1 MSLRIDDYLS
11 SIESLSTLTAT
22 QPGTATSAV
31 SANSSQEDSYIS
43 SIGSSD
49 DVSVSDTYNDFAY
62 QMLKNTSS
70 SSSASASASD
80 STSASASASAPA
92 SDSAS
97 ASSAASTSDTS
108 SSSQASGGS
117 SGSDSSSDSDTT
129 TQVETING
137 ITYLV
142 TTTSENGVETTTR
155 TVISKDGDGSK
166 NSASDLSAMI

>member
-70 SSSASASASD
+70 SC
-80 STSASASASAPA
+80 APA
-92 SDSAS
+92 
-97 ASSAASTSDTS
+97 
-108 SSSQASGGS
+108 
-117 SGSDSSSDSDTT
+117 
-129 TQVETING
+129 V
-137 ITYLV
+137 
-142 TTTSENGVETTTR
+142 
-155 TVISKDGDGSK
+155 
-166 NSASDLSAMI
+166 